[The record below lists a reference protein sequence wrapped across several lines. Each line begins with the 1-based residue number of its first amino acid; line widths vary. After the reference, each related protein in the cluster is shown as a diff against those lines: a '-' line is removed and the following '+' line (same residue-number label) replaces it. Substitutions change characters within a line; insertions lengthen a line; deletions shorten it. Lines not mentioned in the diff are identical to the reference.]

1 MRQEI
6 YSDDFDLDVWDLRS
20 SSRCFVH
27 LANSLAWQ
35 AITGE
40 APPTTPLTSKSYEKA
55 GIPWFDYYAEGGTA
69 VPGSGALSQ
78 LKSVLQLGK
87 QKGDVPLP
95 ENHSVKP
102 GNVVHLRQGLRKG
115 QVREGTF

>member
-27 LANSLAWQ
+27 LANSLAWR
-35 AITGE
+35 AITGD
-40 APPTTPLTSKSYEKA
+40 APPTAPLTSKSYKKA
-55 GIPWFDYYAEGGTA
+55 GIPWFDYYAEGQTA
-69 VPGSGALSQ
+69 VPGSGALSG

-87 QKGDVPLP
+87 EKGHVPLP
-95 ENHSVKP
+95 ENDSVKP
-102 GNVVHLRQGLRKG
+102 GNVVPLHKGLRKG